1 MRERMP
7 MCSNSSACMKGA
19 IKSTTQEAILKF
31 TCENMQTL
39 SRFSAKLARSFSY
52 QSGTRPSTNKRSV
65 KRNKKSVSCRTGVG
79 QAREWSR
86 IVTWLWSR
94 SKRWSLKSRITSINI
109 CICALRKNIWFNQ
122 TTKQVKIKEIAP
134 KQKIITPTVCI
145 VQRTWSGW
153 TTLLW
158 LLFFHHS
165 KKAPRRSENPS
176 KPNLKI

>member
-1 MRERMP
+1 MRERML
-7 MCSNSSACMKGA
+7 MCSNLSACMKGA
-19 IKSTTQEAILKF
+19 IKSTTQGAISKF
-31 TCENMQTL
+31 TCENMQTS
-39 SRFSAKLARSFSY
+39 SRFSAELARSFSS
-52 QSGTRPSTNKRSV
+52 QSGTWPSTNKRSA
-65 KRNKKSVSCRTGVG
+65 KRNKKSVSCL
-79 QAREWSR
+79 AREWSR
-86 IVTWLWSR
+86 ILTWLWNR
-94 SKRWSLKSRITSINI
+94 SKRWSSKSRITSINI

-165 KKAPRRSENPS
+165 KKAPRRSVNPS
-176 KPNLKI
+176 SPHLRI